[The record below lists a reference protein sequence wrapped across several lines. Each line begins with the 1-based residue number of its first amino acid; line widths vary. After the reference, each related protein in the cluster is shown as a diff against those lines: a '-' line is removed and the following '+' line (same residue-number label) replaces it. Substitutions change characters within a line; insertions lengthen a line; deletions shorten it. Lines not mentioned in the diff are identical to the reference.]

1 MKRIFLLLAAVAA
14 FASCVKENDLVP
26 DQPETQA
33 DNIVTLKATSSDTK
47 AVLDGADVLWYG
59 EEAIRVVLTEANT
72 PFHTHYVDFTANV
85 PEKSKNV
92 DFTGE
97 IGSEVS
103 SKNLKETGFAVYPLA
118 SIPAVWD
125 GYIYHTLSEEQ
136 NGTDVEHLSSAL
148 VKTSEIKDGNAT
160 ASFNNY
166 LTLLKITVPE
176 GVNEVSLTASYG
188 IVGTAKLYEPDAEGK
203 LSVCSYS
210 SNKTVTLSTGSEL
223 DPGTVYSVS
232 VFPGT
237 AETLTLSMTGDDSND
252 VYESTLHNVVLKPGT
267 YRTIDLTKIFAMD
280 VEADSEVPVSF
291 TGGTFEVNVVA
302 VDDKTYNVAIED
314 GNSWIQYV
322 QTKAFNGKT
331 IEFNVD
337 SNTSTSSREADI
349 TITWDGG
356 SRNFTVVQ
364 EGKPELSFVY
374 VDGDP
379 NKELIQW
386 EETFDIFGEETL
398 NNKITASPYIGV
410 FTIEIN
416 EENPEKGR
424 YIVKN
429 IFKNS
434 QFTSGITHMNR
445 GGEYYANYNDGKL
458 TILKS
463 NANISSYVFEN
474 DVVLTYDSSLKKF
487 TSGAIELGFTPGGPN
502 NQNYKFIGNYEAVPY
517 VAPDPGAGGEGDPS
531 LNAFTG
537 TWSETYVNKPYSWSP
552 ETIYEGEFTVSVV
565 DGKLYFEN
573 MFIYKMSSTVYTAN
587 YYGTLSGDGKTITL
601 EDAGSGHGYFGPLA
615 YAGGPIVL
623 AVEGNTLTV
632 ASAYNGQ
639 VVNYVATKQ

>member
-14 FASCVKENDLVP
+14 FASCVKETDLVP

-59 EEAIRVVLTEANT
+59 EETVAVVLQRSENFA
-72 PFHTHYVDFTANV
+72 YSIALTANV
-85 PEKSKNV
+85 APASKNAT
-92 DFTGE
+92 FTGT
-97 IGSEVS
+97 ISEEA
-103 SKNLKETGFAVYPLA
+103 KNDTGLDETGWAVYPNT
-118 SIPAVWD
+118 AVPGSWD
-125 GYIYHTLSEEQ
+125 GYLYYELDETQ
-136 NGTDVEHLSSAL
+136 NGTDIAHISSAR
-148 VKTSEIKDGNAT
+148 VNTADIQASVAN
-160 ASFNNY
+160 ASFNNF

-176 GVNEVSLTASYG
+176 GVKEVSLTASYG
-188 IVGTAKLYEPDAEGK
+188 IVGTAKLNKPNAEGK
-203 LSVCSYS
+203 LSVNSYS
-210 SNKTVTLSTGSEL
+210 SKKTVTLSTDSEL
-223 DPGTVYSVS
+223 DPETVYSVL

-237 AETLTLSMTGDDSND
+237 AETLTLSMTGNDSND
-252 VYESTLHNVVLKPGT
+252 VYESTLNNVELRPGT
-267 YRTIDLTKIFAMD
+267 YRTIDLTEVFAMD

-314 GNSWIQYV
+314 GKTWIQHV

-337 SNTSTSSREADI
+337 ENTSTSSRKADI

-379 NKELIQW
+379 NNDLIQW

-398 NNKITASPYIGV
+398 DNKITASPYIGV

-416 EENPEKGR
+416 EENPEKGT

-429 IFKNS
+429 IFKNE
-434 QFTSGITHMNR
+434 QFVSGNTYTNR

-458 TILKS
+458 TIFKS
-463 NANISSYVFEN
+463 NANISSYVFAN

-487 TSGAIELGFTPGGPN
+487 TSGAIELGFTPGGPS
-502 NQNYKFIGNYEAVPY
+502 NQNNMFIGNYEAVHY
-517 VAPDPGAGGEGDPS
+517 VAPDPGAGSVNPLAAAVIGTYTESGWDGWPSPGTLVISATDDPS
-531 LNAFTG
+531 KGDLRVKFGFDSTLFYA
-537 TWSETYVNKPYSWSP
+537 
-552 ETIYEGEFTVSVV
+552 TVGG
-565 DGKLYFEN
+565 DA
-573 MFIYKMSSTVYTAN
+573 SSTTLTIAETETLMWGKVSASLTFIPSASDFYGSVN
-587 YYGTLSGDGKTITL
+587 IEYGTSINF
-601 EDAGSGHGYFGPLA
+601 YC
-615 YAGGPIVL
+615 
-623 AVEGNTLTV
+623 
-632 ASAYNGQ
+632 ASL
-639 VVNYVATKQ
+639 

>member
-59 EEAIRVVLTEANT
+59 EETVEVVLQKSGSPAYNIEL
-72 PFHTHYVDFTANV
+72 TANV
-85 PEKSKNV
+85 DEAIKNAT
-92 DFTGE
+92 FTGE
-97 IGSEVS
+97 ISEEA
-103 SKNLKETGFAVYPLA
+103 KNDTGLEETGWAVYPNT
-118 SIPAVWD
+118 AVPDPWD
-125 GYIYHTLSEEQ
+125 GFLHYTLTETQ
-136 NGTDVEHLSSAL
+136 NGTDIAHISSAR
-148 VKTSEIKDGNAT
+148 VNTADIQAGAAN
-160 ASFNNY
+160 ASFNNF

-176 GVNEVSLTASYG
+176 GVNEVSLTANYG
-188 IVGTAKLYEPDAEGK
+188 IVGTANLNKPDAEGK
-203 LSVCSYS
+203 LSVYSYS
-210 SNKTVTLSTGSEL
+210 SKKTVTLSTGSEL
-223 DPGTVYSVS
+223 DPGTVYSVL

-237 AETLTLSMTGDDSND
+237 AETLTLSMTGNDSND
-252 VYESTLHNVVLKPGT
+252 VYESTLNNVELRPGT
-267 YRTIDLTKIFAMD
+267 YRTIDLTKVFAMD

-314 GNSWIQYV
+314 GKTWIQLLP
-322 QTKAFNGKT
+322 TKAFNGKT

-337 SNTSTSSREADI
+337 ENTSTSSRKADI

-379 NKELIQW
+379 NNDLIQW

-398 NNKITASPYIGV
+398 DNKITASPYIGV

-416 EENPEKGR
+416 EENPEKGT

-429 IFKNS
+429 IFKNA
-434 QFTSGITHMNR
+434 QFVSGNTYTNR
-445 GGEYYANYNDGKL
+445 GGEYYANYNDGEL

-463 NANISSYVFEN
+463 NANISSYVFAN

-487 TSGAIELGFTPGGPN
+487 TSGAIELGYTPGGPN
-502 NQNYKFIGNYEAVPY
+502 NQQNKFIGNYEAVHY
-517 VAPDPGAGGEGDPS
+517 VAPDPGSGSVNPLAAAVIGTYNESGFSGHPAPGTLVISETDDPS
-531 LNAFTG
+531 KGDLRVKFGFEQTIFYATVGGNAN
-537 TWSETYVNKPYSWSP
+537 ETTLTIA
-552 ETIYEGEFTVSVV
+552 ETITTNFGPMSATLTFIPSA
-565 DGKLYFEN
+565 LY
-573 MFIYKMSSTVYTAN
+573 I
-587 YYGTLSGDGKTITL
+587 YGT
-601 EDAGSGHGYFGPLA
+601 
-615 YAGGPIVL
+615 
-623 AVEGNTLTV
+623 
-632 ASAYNGQ
+632 
-639 VVNYVATKQ
+639 VNYGWGSISTYGATR